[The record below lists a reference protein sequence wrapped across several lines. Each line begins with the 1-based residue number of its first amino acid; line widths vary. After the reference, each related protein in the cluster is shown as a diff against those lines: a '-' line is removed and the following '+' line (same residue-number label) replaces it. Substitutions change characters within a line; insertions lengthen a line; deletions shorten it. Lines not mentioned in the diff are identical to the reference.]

1 MSDKVNLSIDGVE
14 IQAEPGSM
22 IIQAAMDNGM
32 YIPYLCY
39 YPGMKPYGAC
49 RMCVVKAETPM
60 PDGSFRPLPGNPASC
75 TTPISEGMRVETN
88 TEGLVDLRKG
98 VMDLLISE
106 HPHGCLNCHRIDLCG
121 PTDVCLRHVTVKD
134 RCVTCPKNERCELK
148 DTVRYMEMDLTTSL
162 TYNNRHLPLEVKD
175 PYIDMDMNLCIVCAR
190 CVRACDE
197 IRNDQA
203 ITLKER
209 SGRSII
215 GTANGTSLLE
225 SGCEFCGACIDVCP
239 TGALVEKDNK
249 WDKAVKS
256 VTSTCPHCPGGCQID
271 INVNKRDKI
280 IRSIPVLEAEANKG
294 QTCFKGKFGI
304 ESPIAKKRLT
314 KPLVRKN
321 GILEESNWPE
331 ALDYVAKTLSKY
343 QGSEYALITSHDNTN
358 EEHYIAQKFAR
369 EVMRSSNIDV
379 NSNNK
384 PGLVD
389 AVSESIG
396 IQGATGRI
404 WELLSSDCILVVG
417 SNMTEEQNIAS
428 IPIKQAVAK
437 GSKLIVID
445 QRETELTRYADIWL
459 RPNIDSETFLIGAL
473 IRTIMDESLEDHN
486 FIIDSCTGFT
496 KFRKTIWDFDILK
509 ISEITGIPEEQIRDT
524 GRMFA
529 KAKSASVLYG
539 LETTSTN
546 LQKDCS
552 HALVNLSLLTGNVG
566 ENSGGIYPLFTGTNE
581 QGAKDMGVSPFYNPG
596 YTPVKKRGSEIS
608 EIISGIND
616 NTIKVLHVIG
626 DSISSGNQYI
636 SDNTESILTNADFVI
651 NHSVYENDISQNADV
666 VFPSFHYTE
675 KSGTYTN
682 LERRI
687 HKVQQVNSSESEA
700 DDDWRILTQLAKR
713 MNSNDFEF
721 IDSNSI
727 LNEIIQVVPQYK
739 NVVPESID
747 VKGIIW
753 EPVNH
758 IGKYKFT
765 AIDLEKD
772 FSGIDDEAE
781 YPLTFAPGRVL
792 IDLDRDAE
800 IITEKSR
807 NKITRST
814 IIEISTEDAKIS
826 NITEGD
832 EIKLVGDEFELSGKA
847 HINGLQRGIVSS
859 TSLFGNLIEQI
870 ASSNDPNKISNM
882 EKLSLRKVKIV
893 RE

>member
-1 MSDKVNLSIDGVE
+1 MSDKINLSIDGME

-49 RMCVVKAETPM
+49 RMCVVKAETPT
-60 PDGSFRPLPGNPASC
+60 PDGSYRSLPGNPASC
-75 TTPISEGMRVETN
+75 TTPVSEGMRVETN

-148 DTVRYMEMDLTTSL
+148 DTVRYMEMELTTSL

-203 ITLKER
+203 ITLMDH

-225 SGCEFCGACIDVCP
+225 SGCEFCGACVDVCP

-249 WDKAVKS
+249 WDKAVKT
-256 VTSTCPHCPGGCQID
+256 VTTTCPHCPGGCQLD
-271 INVNKRDKI
+271 INVNKRNKI
-280 IRSIPVLEAEANKG
+280 IRSIPVLEASANRG

-304 ESPIAKKRLT
+304 ESPNEKKRLQ
-314 KPLVRKN
+314 KPLIRKN
-321 GILEESNWPE
+321 GTLEESNWPE

-343 QGSEYALITSHDNTN
+343 QGTEYALITSHEDTN
-358 EEHYIAQKFAR
+358 EEQYVAQKFAR
-369 EVMRSSNIDV
+369 EIMKSSNLDV

-389 AVSESIG
+389 AISESIG
-396 IQGATGRI
+396 IQGATSRT
-404 WELLSSDCILVVG
+404 WELLNSDCILVVG
-417 SNMTEEQNIAS
+417 SNMTEEQNISS

-437 GSKLIVID
+437 GAKLIVID
-445 QRETELTRYADIWL
+445 QRETELTRYADVWL
-459 RPNIDSETFLIGAL
+459 RPNIDSETFLIGGF

-496 KFRKTIWDFDILK
+496 KFRKAIWDFDILK
-509 ISEITGIPEEQIRDT
+509 ISEICGISEAKIRET
-524 GRMFA
+524 GRIFA
-529 KAKSASVLYG
+529 NANSSSILYG
-539 LETTSTN
+539 LETTSRSK
-546 LQKDCS
+546 QKDCS
-552 HALVNLSLLTGNVG
+552 HALINLSLLTGNVG
-566 ENSGGIYPLFTGTNE
+566 GNSGGLYPLFVGTNE
-581 QGAKDMGVSPFYNPG
+581 QGAKDMGVSPVHNPG
-596 YTPVKKRGSEIS
+596 YKSVKKRGLGIP
-608 EIISGIND
+608 EIINEINS
-616 NTIKVLHVIG
+616 NNVKVVHIIG
-626 DSISSGNQYI
+626 DSIDMNSRRTTEDI
-636 SDNTESILTNADFVI
+636 SSILSKADFVI
-651 NHSVYENDISQNADV
+651 NHSVYENDISQNSDV
-666 VFPSFHYTE
+666 VFPSLHYTE

-687 HKVQQVNSSESEA
+687 HKVQPVNISESEA
-700 DDDWRILTQLAKR
+700 DDDWRILSQLAKR
-713 MNSNDFEF
+713 LNSNDFDF
-721 IDSNSI
+721 VDSNSI
-727 LNEIIQVVPQYK
+727 LCEIVTAVPQYE
-739 NVVPESID
+739 NIIPESID
-747 VKGIIW
+747 IKGFIW
-753 EPVNH
+753 EPINN

-765 AIDLEKD
+765 DTELEIEN
-772 FSGIDDEAE
+772 SNIDDD
-781 YPLTFAPGRVL
+781 YPLIFAPGRIL
-792 IDLDRDAE
+792 LDLNRDAE
-800 IITEKSR
+800 VITEKNS
-807 NKITRST
+807 NTITRPT
-814 IIEISTEDAKIS
+814 IIEVSTEDAKMS
-826 NITEGD
+826 KITEG
-832 EIKLVGDEFELSGKA
+832 ESIKLIGDNFELSGKA
-847 HINGLQRGIVSS
+847 HINGLQKGLVSS
-859 TSLFGNLIEQI
+859 TSLFGSLVEKVV
-870 ASSNDPNKISNM
+870 ASDDPNKISNIDR
-882 EKLSLRKVKIV
+882 LPIRKVKIV